1 MTRYLFPHNL
11 KAKANI
17 WLWQLRDF
25 AVIGIAILLSVIAL
39 VSFRWLAPTAIT
51 LCYAFL
57 TVRLDDTSI
66 MDYMRYAIRY
76 FIVSPQYYEW
86 R

>member
-39 VSFRWLAPTAIT
+39 VSFRWLVPTAIT

>member
-39 VSFRWLAPTAIT
+39 VSFRWLVPTAIT

-66 MDYMRYAIRY
+66 IDYMRYAIRY